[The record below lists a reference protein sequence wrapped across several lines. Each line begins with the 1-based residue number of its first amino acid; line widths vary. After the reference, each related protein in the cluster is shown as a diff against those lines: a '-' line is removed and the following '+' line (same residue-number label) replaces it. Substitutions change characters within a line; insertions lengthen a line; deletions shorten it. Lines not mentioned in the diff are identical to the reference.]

1 METIRDYVDV
11 ESWFVDELIRAT
23 SKDQMSKREIIVP
36 SFQRGIVWNKTKQEL
51 LIESIKKGY
60 PIGTLL
66 LYEESNGTSGGKR
79 AYKLIDGLQRT
90 NALKQYSK
98 SPTSFFSKA
107 DVPDSTVDILAR
119 ELAMTSEQ
127 GKDSI
132 KRVVTNWVKGVK
144 DFTETAGWD
153 ASGITSALIQNVLSI
168 PAESTDYYSEFGR
181 LLNNKHMKNAIN
193 EFLQKVRETS
203 DIKKVKIPIIIFSGE
218 ASHLPTVFEL
228 LNTKGT
234 VLSRYEVFAA
244 QWSEK
249 DKQKIKNKKI
259 REFIWKKYDR
269 LDEESFTSEAYED
282 ATDEKSRREQEYTLF
297 EYLFGFGEYLA
308 DKYHLLFKESND
320 DRARPSSAG
329 FNLLTACTGLRISEM
344 SQLPDRIRGMDRK
357 VLEEWIEISTDF
369 VESTLRPVL
378 SVKQH
383 KRKQRTI
390 YHSEYQ
396 IVSMIAAAFQARFDF
411 QQFVQRDRWQDRW
424 GKLKKSLVM
433 VYLYDVLREHWRGSG
448 DSTMFDTV
456 SNQRYLKG
464 VPNKDS
470 WVKALD
476 AWFVDNQINLLHKG
490 RYVKDDNSEI
500 LLLKYI
506 YAHKFSVMDNANFY
520 HVEHIIPVKQLQK
533 LKAADEKL
541 AINMI
546 SNLALLDP
554 SRNTKKGDLTFQEY
568 LNKQLN
574 TGKISLT
581 EFDKQIKDFEDQLL
595 CDADILPT
603 DLSRK
608 TYEDFLQDRFDQ
620 LREEFLRVWRDHIP
634 ADPQT

>member
-11 ESWFVDELIRAT
+11 ESWFVDDLIRAT
-23 SKDQMSKREIIVP
+23 SKDLTSKREIIVP
-36 SFQRGIVWNKTKQEL
+36 SFQRGIVWNKKKQEL

-66 LYEESNGTSGGKR
+66 LYEESNGTAGSKR
-79 AYKLIDGLQRT
+79 SYKLIDGLQRT

-107 DVPDSTVDILAR
+107 DVPESTVNILSR
-119 ELAMTSEQ
+119 ELAITSEQ

-153 ASGITSALIQNVLSI
+153 ASGIISTLIENVLSI

-181 LLNNKHMKNAIN
+181 LLNNEHMKNAIN
-193 EFLQKVRETS
+193 EFLQMVRETS

-249 DKQKIKNKKI
+249 DKHKIRNKKI

-308 DKYHLLFKESND
+308 DKYRLLFKESND

-329 FNLLTACTGLRISEM
+329 FNLLTACAGLRISEM
-344 SQLPDRIRGMDRK
+344 AELPNRIRGMDREI
-357 VLEEWIEISTDF
+357 LQEWIEISTEF

-396 IVSMIAAAFQARFDF
+396 IVSMIATAFQARYNIR
-411 QQFVQRDRWQDRW
+411 QFVQRDGWQNRW
-424 GKLKKSLVM
+424 GKLKNNLLM
-433 VYLYDVLREHWRGSG
+433 IYLYDVLREHWRGSG

-456 SNQRYLKG
+456 SNQRYLKAA
-464 VPNKDS
+464 PNKDS

-476 AWFVDNQINLLHKG
+476 AWFVDNQINLIHKG

-506 YAHKFSVMDNANFY
+506 YAHKFSVMDNAKSY
-520 HVEHIIPVKQLQK
+520 HVEHIIPVKQIQR

-554 SRNTKKGDLTFQEY
+554 TRNTQKGDLTFQEF

-574 TGKISLT
+574 TGKVSVT
-581 EFDKQIKDFEDQLL
+581 EYEKQLKDFESQLL
-595 CDADILPT
+595 CTADLLPA
-603 DLSRK
+603 DLSRQ
-608 TYEDFLQDRFDQ
+608 TYDDFLQSRFERLKQ
-620 LREEFLRVWRDHIP
+620 EFIEVWHDHFMNGS
-634 ADPQT
+634 TT